1 MHWKWIIYPVNNARV
16 WYSWL
21 SEGYVSF
28 QGENWNSK
36 FISNFLYLCSSLML
50 NVLGFVQ
57 VWEKKTMQ
65 TVIWIS
71 QHLVKP
77 CYLQLRFE
85 IPRYTYWFTNYQVSQ
100 SSDMIFFIALK
111 VIKNCKDMSSVY
123 VLKAL
128 TVKVGVSRIW
138 LLIIIFNCVN
148 HKSGPRSTEEIF
160 ALFISLAFTVDA
172 VSSILKGNGELWI
185 VGCVLVY
192 KAWK

>member
-1 MHWKWIIYPVNNARV
+1 MDYMYIPVNNARV

-21 SEGYVSF
+21 SEGCVSF

-85 IPRYTYWFTNYQVSQ
+85 IPRYTYWFSNYQVSQ
-100 SSDMIFFIALK
+100 SSDMNFFISLK

-123 VLKAL
+123 VLNAL

-138 LLIIIFNCVN
+138 LLIIIFTVLIINLVLGQQRKFLLC
-148 HKSGPRSTEEIF
+148 S
-160 ALFISLAFTVDA
+160 SLLPLQWMQSV
-172 VSSILKGNGELWI
+172 VSLKVMGNYEL
-185 VGCVLVY
+185 
-192 KAWK
+192 